1 MSREK
6 LVNNMKKNDLE
17 LIFLFNTPAL
27 ETDISKYRFDDLSK
41 RCNKVIVCDLSP
53 VLNADVNEIV
63 TADRMKSETIE
74 VITFYNWN
82 DIYTFVRNHRF
93 SGFFFPMFDDFYEVR
108 FIYYLFVFMGIRY
121 GYVNNLNADVNDVSI
136 PKIENKK
143 RSFSE
148 IKRGVYNRWGRKFN
162 LLNPAQIY
170 FYSNNI
176 SKKHYF
182 WRGNCSDRKTK
193 KVGVHSYDYDR
204 FLSTEPYEMKD
215 YAVYLDVFF
224 PYHPDLI
231 ENKIVCDPECYFTN
245 MEEIFTELEKK
256 EGCKVLVAAH
266 PRANYNDKKY
276 GFRKDRIIYGNTVS
290 LVKGASFL
298 IGSWSTTN
306 QMAVMADK
314 PLVIICDDQVWQN
327 ERLRGS
333 CINQSS
339 FFGSPLIRKKDQIAE
354 LTLNYDKTLYEEIK
368 AQYICSDNTNA
379 PNLWEEI
386 LVSLKNV
393 ICK

>member
-1 MSREK
+1 M
-6 LVNNMKKNDLE
+6 
-17 LIFLFNTPAL
+17 
-27 ETDISKYRFDDLSK
+27 
-41 RCNKVIVCDLSP
+41 
-53 VLNADVNEIV
+53 
-63 TADRMKSETIE
+63 
-74 VITFYNWN
+74 
-82 DIYTFVRNHRF
+82 
-93 SGFFFPMFDDFYEVR
+93 
-108 FIYYLFVFMGIRY
+108 
-121 GYVNNLNADVNDVSI
+121 
-136 PKIENKK
+136 
-143 RSFSE
+143 
-148 IKRGVYNRWGRKFN
+148 
-162 LLNPAQIY
+162 
-170 FYSNNI
+170 
-176 SKKHYF
+176 
-182 WRGNCSDRKTK
+182 
-193 KVGVHSYDYDR
+193 
-204 FLSTEPYEMKD
+204 
-215 YAVYLDVFF
+215 
-224 PYHPDLI
+224 
-231 ENKIVCDPECYFTN
+231 
-245 MEEIFTELEKK
+245 
-256 EGCKVLVAAH
+256 VAAH

-339 FFGSPLIRKKDQIAE
+339 FFGSALIRKKDQIAE

-393 ICK
+393 ICE